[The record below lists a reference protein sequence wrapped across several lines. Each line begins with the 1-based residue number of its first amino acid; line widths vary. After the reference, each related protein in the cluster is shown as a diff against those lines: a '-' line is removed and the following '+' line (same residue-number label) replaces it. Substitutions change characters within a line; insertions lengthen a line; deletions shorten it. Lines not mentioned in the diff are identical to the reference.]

1 MGSLRARWNT
11 FWVAAGS
18 EQGSRNMGKSTT
30 HIARTRFCPRSKS
43 GWLAV
48 GLLAVAV
55 MGIGC
60 STARIR
66 FNRDASTG
74 LAPDTA
80 ITVLLDP
87 WERSAIF
94 FEKRVS
100 GCIQDALEDTHPAMR
115 VIGPGEFRLAAFPE
129 LTPEEIPPGDWSWRE
144 LTGDPTFRQRIAPLG
159 VRYLIVVSVTEGS
172 YNDGVSGIPIPP
184 FPFLLTAKVWAV
196 MTAEVVDLIHARQ
209 AGMVQATGDGTV
221 AFGLIYLFPII
232 KPAFPIGPACRK
244 LGEGVAKFL
253 SGEEP
258 SPETEAEQSERAA
271 AKTEDPVPPPGDL
284 RTLDWSSTPCC

>member
-100 GCIQDALEDTHPAMR
+100 GCIQDALEDTHPAVR

-184 FPFLLTAKVWAV
+184 FPFLLTAKVWAF
-196 MTAEVVDLIHARQ
+196 LL
-209 AGMVQATGDGTV
+209 AGN
-221 AFGLIYLFPII
+221 P
-232 KPAFPIGPACRK
+232 
-244 LGEGVAKFL
+244 
-253 SGEEP
+253 
-258 SPETEAEQSERAA
+258 TEW
-271 AKTEDPVPPPGDL
+271 PL
-284 RTLDWSSTPCC
+284 